1 MKLQTSTLYL
11 GLIMLLCA
19 GFSRLHAQSQPAK
32 FGKLDEAELAMRV
45 YEQDTSAAAVVL
57 SDYGITYFSFNNGF
71 KLMFERHTRVK
82 ILKKS
87 GYDWANVAVPYY
99 QKGTDKE
106 RVFSVKGYTY
116 NLEGGKVVKHKLEN
130 SSLHDEQRSENWYA
144 KKFTMPNV
152 KEGSVIEYSYT
163 ISSDFLYNMREW
175 EFQTTIP
182 VVWSEYSARI
192 PEYFNYKQLQQGY
205 EPFHLSERTSGMER
219 FNVLVKGERAVAGIR
234 GNSSV
239 PTTTS
244 QQVEAKNE
252 TFRWVMKDVPALK
265 GENYITTLSDYQAK
279 IEFELQSVKYPG
291 QLPQVMTG
299 NWEQVVQD
307 LMKEERFGS
316 QLNRKGFFK
325 NEIAAIAAKYSQPEQ
340 KLAAIYDLVKQTMK
354 WNGKYGIYTSSS
366 VRKAFEGKSGSA
378 AEINL
383 LLTAMLQEAGL
394 DAAPVLVSTREHG
407 RPPKGTPMLNKF
419 NYVIS
424 HVALGDKEY
433 LLDATDPL
441 LPAGMLPVRSL
452 NGEGRLIKAKDSRW
466 VNLAPSGMYT
476 KLFSGTLT
484 ISPNGSMEGK
494 ATESSSGYNALRL
507 RKMILEEG
515 EEKYAEKI
523 SKEIGNYKVEKPA
536 FTNIDNLSKA
546 LNIEYKLSASGNG
559 DAQDVIYLSPMLGQ
573 GEKENPFKLEN
584 RVYPVDLAVPIDYTF
599 VCHFQLPEGYD
610 MEEAPKNAVVSLPE
624 NGGKFMYAVQKEGNT
639 IQVMSKVSILK
650 PVFYA
655 PEYPYLK
662 EFYSQIVAKHAEQI
676 VLKKVAAK

>member
-1 MKLQTSTLYL
+1 MKLQTSTLCL
-11 GLIMLLCA
+11 GLLISLFA
-19 GFSRLHAQSQPAK
+19 GLGRVQAQTQPAK
-32 FGKLDEAELAMRV
+32 FGKLDDAELTMRV

-57 SDYGITYFSFNNGF
+57 SDVGYSYFTYNKGF
-71 KLMFERHTRVK
+71 KINFERHTRIK

-87 GYDWANVAVPYY
+87 GYEAANVVVPYY
-99 QKGTDKE
+99 QRNSKKE
-106 RVFSVKGYTY
+106 NVYSIKGYTY
-116 NLEGGKVVKHKLEN
+116 NQEGDKVTKDKLEGKAVF
-130 SSLHDEQRSENWYA
+130 DEQTSENWFA

-163 ISSDFLYNMREW
+163 ITSDFLYNLREW
-175 EFQTTIP
+175 EFQSTIP
-182 VVWSEYSARI
+182 VAYSEYKVRI
-192 PEYFNYKQLQQGY
+192 PEYFNYKQEQQGY
-205 EPFHLSERTSGMER
+205 LRFDVSTSERGKER
-219 FNVLVKGERAVAGIR
+219 FTVRWDAEITPGLGGGRTPGGSAEVDADNV
-234 GNSSV
+234 
-239 PTTTS
+239 TH
-244 QQVEAKNE
+244 
-252 TFRWVMKDVPALK
+252 RWVIKNAPALRP
-265 GENYITTLSDYQAK
+265 ELYITTIRDYQSK
-279 IEFELQSVKYPG
+279 IDFELQSVKYPG

-325 NEIAAIAAKYSQPEQ
+325 NEVAAIAAKYTQPEQ
-340 KLAAIYDLVKQTMK
+340 QMAAIYDLVKQTVK
-354 WNGKYGIYTSSS
+354 WNGKYGIYTTGSL
-366 VRKAFEGKSGSA
+366 RKAFENKAGSA
-378 AEINL
+378 AEVNL

-407 RPPKGTPMLNKF
+407 RPPKGSPMLNKF

-424 HVALGDKEY
+424 HVVLGGKEY

-452 NGEGRLIKAKDSRW
+452 NGEGRLIKTSDSRW
-466 VNLAPSGMYT
+466 VSLAPAGMYT
-476 KLFSGTLT
+476 KLFSGELT
-484 ISPNGSMEGK
+484 INPNGSMLGK

-536 FTNIDNLSKA
+536 FANIADLSKA

-559 DAQDVIYLSPMLGQ
+559 EAVDVIYLNPMLGQ
-573 GEKENPFKLEN
+573 GEKENPFKLED

-599 VCHFQLPEGYD
+599 VCRFSMPEGYD
-610 MEEAPKNAVVSLPE
+610 MEEAPQNAVVSLPE
-624 NGGKFMYAVQKEGNT
+624 NGGKFMYVVQKEGNI
-639 IQVMSKVSILK
+639 IQVMSKISILK
-650 PVFYA
+650 PIYYA